1 MRIILIVAGV
11 LTGFVLTWWIA
22 DMVSKPQTSVH
33 MPASNSAARELP
45 RLLRPGLGFAF
56 LAPRHG

>member
-1 MRIILIVAGV
+1 MRLLIIAIGL
-11 LTGFVLTWWIA
+11 LTGFALTWWIA
-22 DMVSKPQTSVH
+22 DMVTKPQTAVH
-33 MPASNSAARELP
+33 MPESNSAARELP